1 MYIGRGIDKLSN
13 IEKLDVITFDGSSS
27 YSLTKG
33 SVAFTPS
40 SANSL
45 IISIDGVVQAG
56 NFTVSGSTVNFG
68 TAIASTSTNNFI
80 LHFGTGIIT
89 TPADGTVTTG
99 KIQDGAVTAAK
110 LATGVGGKTLQVVST
125 TKTDTFTVSTAN
137 SSDPADITGLS
148 VAITPA
154 SSSNKVLVFGHI
166 VIGGGQTN
174 FRLVRGS
181 TSIAIGDAASNR
193 QRLTTASAVT
203 HVNSPHNAAFC
214 FLDSPSSSSETTY
227 KLQANNNGTTA
238 YINRTATDS
247 DSNVYGRF
255 VSTIT
260 VMEISA

>member
-1 MYIGRGIDKLSN
+1 MTYIGSRPADKALQSSD
-13 IEKLDVITFDGSSS
+13 IED
-27 YSLTKG
+27 
-33 SVAFTPS
+33 
-40 SANSL
+40 SA
-45 IISIDGVVQAG
+45 V
-56 NFTVSGSTVNFG
+56 
-68 TAIASTSTNNFI
+68 TSAKI
-80 LHFGTGIIT
+80 
-89 TPADGTVTTG
+89 ADGTIASG
-99 KIQDGAVTAAK
+99 D

-125 TKTDTFTVSTAN
+125 TKTDTFTISTAN